1 MDVAAFIL
9 ALIAVAISLRSL
21 RLARRADRRE
31 DRAAERGE
39 RKEEREIAEAT
50 ARRRGHPIVTP
61 RGGSG
66 GPTAD
71 PVTHGF
77 VVRNGGQA
85 TITELGLWIVDGEGR
100 TVSNLAGGA
109 LALAPG
115 DPPARMAVEVRQ
127 PLPLEQTLMV
137 RWRDQDGEHTVST
150 GIRPRRHM

>member
-9 ALIAVAISLRSL
+9 ALIAVAISLGSL

-39 RKEEREIAEAT
+39 RKEERDIVEAT
-50 ARRRGHPIVTP
+50 ARRQGRPIVTP

-66 GPTAD
+66 GPTAN
-71 PVTHGF
+71 PVRHDYEI
-77 VVRNGGQA
+77 RNGGQA
-85 TITELGLWIVDGEGR
+85 TITELGLWIVDGEGE
-100 TVSNLAGGA
+100 TVSTRAGGA

-137 RWRDQDGEHTVST
+137 QWRDQDGEHTEVT
-150 GIRPRRHM
+150 GIRPPRHM